1 VATAVHVLTLVQ
13 LRLRVALHLFFATA
27 MVALGTACGS
37 TATTEVTAPST
48 PSTRCQTSL
57 SGSPTSFGPNGGS
70 GSVTVG
76 VSRECA
82 WSATSQQPWIE
93 VMSPREGQGE
103 GSVSFR
109 VGSNADPVVRRGSIL
124 INDQQMDVN
133 QEAAPC
139 SFVVG
144 GTPETIPAV
153 GAQITIP
160 VTTHSACQWTAIS
173 ESPFATVT
181 PPSGSGSASVQVT
194 VPSNS
199 GNQRTISVVVAG
211 ARRTMTQ
218 AAPNLPPA
226 PPVPNPPPTPPA
238 PPAPTPSPTP
248 TPNPTPP
255 PTPPAP
261 PAPTPCTG
269 TLSPGQRSF
278 TFLGGSGT
286 VQVSTSAATCSWTAT
301 SSASWLTITGAAAGT
316 GNGTV
321 GYLAL
326 PNLTA
331 SQREATITVLNVVHR
346 VTQTGL
352 PTGTTELEGAL
363 SGLSGNCPSLRFTLQ
378 GITVTT
384 DKGTDFRGG
393 KCDDV
398 RNGVR
403 VKVSGM
409 FQSDGT
415 LLAKRV
421 EIDR

>member
-1 VATAVHVLTLVQ
+1 MATAVHVLTLVQ
-13 LRLRVALHLFFATA
+13 LRLPVALHLFFATA
-27 MVALGTACGS
+27 VVALSTACGS
-37 TATTEVTAPST
+37 TATTEVTAPSA

-57 SGSPTSFGPNGGS
+57 SGTPTSFGPTGGA
-70 GSVTVG
+70 GSVTIG

-82 WSATSQQPWIE
+82 WSASSQQPWIE
-93 VMSPREGQGE
+93 IMSPREGQGE

-109 VGSNADPVVRRGSIL
+109 VGSNADPVLRRGSIVV
-124 INDQQMDVN
+124 NDQQMDVN

-139 SFVVG
+139 SFDVG
-144 GTPETIPAV
+144 SAPATIPAE
-153 GAQITIP
+153 GAQITIR

-173 ESPFATVT
+173 ESSFAAVT
-181 PPSGSGSASVQVT
+181 PASGSGSANVQV
-194 VPSNS
+194 VVSSNS
-199 GNQRTISVVVAG
+199 GSQRTVAVVVAG
-211 ARRTMTQ
+211 ARRTVTQ
-218 AAPNLPPA
+218 AAPALPPA
-226 PPVPNPPPTPPA
+226 PPPVPNPPPTPPA
-238 PPAPTPSPTP
+238 PPPP

-261 PAPTPCTG
+261 TPCTG
-269 TLSPGQRSF
+269 TVSPGQRSF

-301 SSASWLTITGAAAGT
+301 SSASWLTISGAAAGT

-331 SQREATITVLNVVHR
+331 SQREATITILNVVHR
-346 VTQTGL
+346 VTQSGL
-352 PTGTTELEGAL
+352 PTGNTELEAAL
-363 SGLSGNCPSLRFTLQ
+363 SGLSGNCPSLRFTLE

-384 DKGTDFRGG
+384 DKDTDFHGG
-393 KCDDV
+393 KCGDV
-398 RNGVR
+398 GNGVR

-409 FQSDGT
+409 FQSNGT

-421 EIDR
+421 EIRK